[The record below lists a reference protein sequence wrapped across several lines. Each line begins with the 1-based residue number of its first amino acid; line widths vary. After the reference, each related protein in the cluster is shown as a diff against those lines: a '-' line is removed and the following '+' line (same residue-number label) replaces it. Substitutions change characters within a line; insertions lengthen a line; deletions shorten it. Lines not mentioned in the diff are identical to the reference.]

1 MNEKPQAVRSPE
13 PRVEAAREVEEG
25 RRVAEIA
32 REIDELGRAL
42 EGRDRLRRGGTAER
56 AKASLAQAGQTAG
69 PFLLIFGGALM
80 LTGRAIG
87 IAKDAYRG
95 AVAEIQRLTARQNAE
110 TEADAR
116 KATEENPLAEERNA
130 AEEKLAAVAAA
141 CREEA
146 RQAAEEQAR
155 AEAARDV
162 AEAQARG
169 AAQEAEKAEA
179 DLAQERARNQAL
191 EQQLAARGDE
201 QKLLAQE
208 RARSHE
214 LEHQLVARGNELAQ
228 ERARNQKLEDQ
239 LAARREDQKLLAQE
253 RARDRELEQQL
264 SIRQNDQKSLA
275 QERARS
281 QALELQLVMRRDATP
296 DRDRTATASPSDR
309 LASRPAPA
317 PDKPVTVVLPAN
329 DKPVMPAN
337 HKSRRLTARPTAPEA
352 LGNPE
357 AERLTAQARLLLDQ
371 GNITAARSVL
381 QRAAES
387 GSAPALF
394 LLAETYD
401 RAILSAWGIFGKRG
415 NVTKARELYA
425 KAVAGGV
432 HEAKSRLSALR

>member
-1 MNEKPQAVRSPE
+1 MNEKLQVVRSPE
-13 PRVEAAREVEEG
+13 PQVEAAREAEEG

-42 EGRDRLRRGGTAER
+42 EGRDRLGRDGTAE
-56 AKASLAQAGQTAG
+56 AKASPAQAGQTAG
-69 PFLLIFGGALM
+69 PFSLMFSRALM

-87 IAKDAYRG
+87 IANDAYRG
-95 AVAEIQRLTARQNAE
+95 AVAEMQRLTTRQNAE

-116 KATEENPLAEERNA
+116 KAAEENALAEERKA

-146 RQAAEEQAR
+146 RQSAEEQAR
-155 AEAARDV
+155 AEAGRDV

-169 AAQEAEKAEA
+169 AVQEAEKAEA
-179 DLAQERARNQAL
+179 DLAQERARSQAF
-191 EQQLAARGDE
+191 EQRLAALGDE
-201 QKLLAQE
+201 LAQE

-214 LEHQLVARGNELAQ
+214 LEQQLVARGNELVQERARSHELEQQLATRGDEQKLLAQ

-239 LAARREDQKLLAQE
+239 LAARR
-253 RARDRELEQQL
+253 
-264 SIRQNDQKSLA
+264 
-275 QERARS
+275 
-281 QALELQLVMRRDATP
+281 DAAP
-296 DRDRTATASPSDR
+296 DRDRIAKARPSDR
-309 LASRPAPA
+309 LASRPAP
-317 PDKPVTVVLPAN
+317 DKRVTAVLPAS

-337 HKSRRLTARPTAPEA
+337 HKSRRLKARPTAPEA
-352 LGNPE
+352 PGNPE

-371 GNITAARSVL
+371 SNVTAARSVL

-401 RAILSAWGIFGKRG
+401 RAILSAWGILGKRG
-415 NVTKARELYA
+415 KFRKARELYA

-432 HEAKSRLSALR
+432 HEAKSRLSALP